1 MALLR
6 CLAFVFALALNGH
19 PAQTPQP
26 QAQVTAEVPQVND
39 PHTEHP
45 PDNTKPPESYWR
57 KAIKPDILP
66 VWIGGI
72 AALLASIAGLFTL
85 GILKEQG
92 RVGLLA
98 AEAAKQS
105 ADTATNSERAW
116 LTAGV
121 TFASNLPDIAKQGGP
136 KRSVMIV
143 EIENAGRSP
152 AEIIRTQIVSFVYPA
167 DSPLPEVPTYGDSE
181 EMFEVHAMPG
191 EIITAGEK
199 RTMLSPISQIVL
211 MSPEEKAEVMN
222 GTKQIYCYGRIEY
235 KDISGT
241 QRTTQFGFSFYVRVS
256 ESDNRPE
263 AMYRFKNRAYNYTT

>member
-1 MALLR
+1 MAMLR
-6 CLAFVFALALNGH
+6 SLAFVFALPLNGH

-72 AALLASIAGLFTL
+72 AAMLASIAGLFTL

-105 ADTATNSERAW
+105 AQAVVDAERAW
-116 LTAGV
+116 LVMGFVKTNNTDTGALSE
-121 TFASNLPDIAKQGGP
+121 FAFTCRNPGKTPATVKRIDMGYSVIKDPLDLPVPLREEDINPIKLPDRAF
-136 KRSVMIV
+136 
-143 EIENAGRSP
+143 
-152 AEIIRTQIVSFVYPA
+152 IVST
-167 DSPLPEVPTYGDSE
+167 DS
-181 EMFEVHAMPG
+181 F
-191 EIITAGEK
+191 
-199 RTMLSPISQIVL
+199 PIRAEL
-211 MSPEEKAEVMN
+211 KPEEILFDKK
-222 GTKQIYCYGRIEY
+222 GTGSLIVVFYGRVVYHDVFNSQEPRETRWCYSYDPTNDTLVRTGPDEY
-235 KDISGT
+235 NNHT
-241 QRTTQFGFSFYVRVS
+241 
-256 ESDNRPE
+256 
-263 AMYRFKNRAYNYTT
+263 